1 MYGMIPIANTENCCK
16 APPAN
21 VLNIPNNPDA
31 SCCLRT
37 SASTPGIG
45 KYEPIR
51 NRNIPN
57 KVNKILLRV
66 SLTLNKFSDALN
78 IYYSTS
84 QTPPAASIAS
94 FAEDENL

>member
-1 MYGMIPIANTENCCK
+1 MTLYIANISIPIPYRFLLT
-16 APPAN
+16 
-21 VLNIPNNPDA
+21 DTW
-31 SCCLRT
+31 S
-37 SASTPGIG
+37 
-45 KYEPIR
+45 
-51 NRNIPN
+51 RNIPN

>member
-1 MYGMIPIANTENCCK
+1 MRLGFLGRLHLPQV
-16 APPAN
+16 P
-21 VLNIPNNPDA
+21 
-31 SCCLRT
+31 
-37 SASTPGIG
+37 
-45 KYEPIR
+45 
-51 NRNIPN
+51 
-57 KVNKILLRV
+57 VNKILLRV

>member
-1 MYGMIPIANTENCCK
+1 M
-16 APPAN
+16 
-21 VLNIPNNPDA
+21 LNIPNNPDA

-37 SASTPGIG
+37 SASTPGTG

-57 KVNKILLRV
+57 RVNKILLRV